1 MPTLVIVLLSYS
13 HTLSSRC
20 SFPGEAMRR
29 VLGKLSIAT
38 HCFANNLKPIKVLV
52 PIPKDA
58 AEFLSA
64 A

>member
-29 VLGKLSIAT
+29 ALGKLSIAT
-38 HCFANNLKPIKVLV
+38 HSFANNLNPIKASVRV
-52 PIPKDA
+52 PKDA
-58 AEFLSA
+58 GKFLSA